1 MCKIFSQ
8 FWGSFQQYCSN
19 LSTKAF
25 LWPYVSYM
33 VGKLL
38 MWELIICG
46 LEDFLVISER
56 LRILRTARDSN
67 EGYISKC
74 VIRRKTVLKYELSEN
89 ERQGSRFIFD
99 PQTRVPDPARYRVHT
114 WCWLPAQ
121 VVFTFSSYYFL
132 DLDTFLLTPTFFY
145 TS

>member
-1 MCKIFSQ
+1 MINIDFVCQIFSL

-25 LWPYVSYM
+25 LLPYVSYM

-38 MWELIICG
+38 MWGLIICG

-56 LRILRTARDSN
+56 LRILMTERDSN

-74 VIRRKTVLKYELSEN
+74 VISLFLPLKILYTVLRPLSTTKAW
-89 ERQGSRFIFD
+89 GPGLGVSRV
-99 PQTRVPDPARYRVHT
+99 T
-114 WCWLPAQ
+114 
-121 VVFTFSSYYFL
+121 VVTCKHCIPSVLVMWSDHGL
-132 DLDTFLLTPTFFY
+132 
-145 TS
+145 